1 MVDKIARSESCKTK
15 MSLLEFLQ
23 VTVFTNFPSV
33 AHSVEHRTRVTEL
46 VLSLLQDEHIT
57 VRQKS
62 AKVLGGLVHSGFITG
77 DALSPLIASLRK
89 RIRPRM
95 TKIGRKFKK
104 ESAAS
109 HSRKSS
115 ETSSNVDNK
124 VHHSG
129 ILGLCAIAEAFPY
142 DVPPFLPDLLV
153 ELSTHLNDPP
163 PTPVAI
169 KKSFNEFKRTHQDNW
184 QDHRAKF
191 TEDQLVVIND
201 LLVSQNYYA

>member
-1 MVDKIARSESCKTK
+1 
-15 MSLLEFLQ
+15 
-23 VTVFTNFPSV
+23 
-33 AHSVEHRTRVTEL
+33 
-46 VLSLLQDEHIT
+46 
-57 VRQKS
+57 
-62 AKVLGGLVHSGFITG
+62 
-77 DALSPLIASLRK
+77 
-89 RIRPRM
+89 M

-109 HSRKSS
+109 HFRQSS
-115 ETSSNVDNK
+115 ETSSTGDNK

-153 ELSTHLNDPP
+153 ELSTHLNDPQ

-169 KKSFNEFKRTHQDNW
+169 KKSFQEFKRTHQDNW
-184 QDHRAKF
+184 QDHRTKF